1 MSKNHVEVK
10 HSLATVEEGLHNSY
24 NVCKAVCME
33 SKNFKRIITEQNIR
47 AITER
52 TVSIQLH
59 SALIRLFT
67 VMENC

>member
-1 MSKNHVEVK
+1 
-10 HSLATVEEGLHNSY
+10 
-24 NVCKAVCME
+24 ME
-33 SKNFKRIITEQNIR
+33 SKNFKRIIAEQNIR

-67 VMENC
+67 VMENS